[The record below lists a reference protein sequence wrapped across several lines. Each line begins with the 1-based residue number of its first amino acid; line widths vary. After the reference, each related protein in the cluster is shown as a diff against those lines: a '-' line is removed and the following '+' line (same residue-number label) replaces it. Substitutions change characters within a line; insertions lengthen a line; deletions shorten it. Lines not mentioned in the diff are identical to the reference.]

1 MHAGGFE
8 SKKWRY
14 PKSCLRPQSV
24 FTYYSHHVI
33 RSVMH
38 TGHFTSGRCFSIPRS
53 TCYLRC
59 ARVGPPQAQ
68 GEGGEATAAHMHAD
82 VAHSLQLA
90 RTDRRSARCACP
102 PRSPFRLRFLREAS
116 VELRTLFSTAV
127 DSSLIA
133 PSASPGV
140 VPPPP

>member
-59 ARVGPPQAQ
+59 ARV
-68 GEGGEATAAHMHAD
+68 
-82 VAHSLQLA
+82 
-90 RTDRRSARCACP
+90 RSAP
-102 PRSPFRLRFLREAS
+102 
-116 VELRTLFSTAV
+116 STRR
-127 DSSLIA
+127 
-133 PSASPGV
+133 GR
-140 VPPPP
+140 